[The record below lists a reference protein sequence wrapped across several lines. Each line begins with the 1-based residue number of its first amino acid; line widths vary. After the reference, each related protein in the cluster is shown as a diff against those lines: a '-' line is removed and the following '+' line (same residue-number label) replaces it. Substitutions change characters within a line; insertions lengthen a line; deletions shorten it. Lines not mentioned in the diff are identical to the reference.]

1 MQSSCKINSH
11 DICNQ
16 YRSMT
21 KLYDQERG
29 CNQLG
34 DDVIQVMAGES
45 GSVYTMKWS
54 LVDNDVGYGD
64 EFGMARSQ

>member
-1 MQSSCKINSH
+1 MESISSN
-11 DICNQ
+11 D
-16 YRSMT
+16 
-21 KLYDQERG
+21 LG

>member
-1 MQSSCKINSH
+1 
-11 DICNQ
+11 
-16 YRSMT
+16 MT